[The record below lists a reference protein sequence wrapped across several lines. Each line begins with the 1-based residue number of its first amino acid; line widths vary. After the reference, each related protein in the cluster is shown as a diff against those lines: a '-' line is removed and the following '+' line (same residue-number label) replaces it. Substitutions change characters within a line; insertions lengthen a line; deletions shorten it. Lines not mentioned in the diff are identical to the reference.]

1 MNMIMECFN
10 SLNSFEEGRFSS
22 PKRNNYFFNDFN
34 NNCSDII
41 GSQIWEPF
49 QEDQSPSILVQ
60 NFNYNPMKDF
70 HENNSINSNNFNLI
84 GNNVKRNPINFID
97 EDNIDKSTAD
107 LTNIKRWNNCWHPN
121 FNDLDNNENK
131 NEDIPLNGYK
141 FVEQFQLKKP
151 LETNKKIKKKPK
163 IKKLFKVTGKKKGRD
178 ENNLNK
184 EKNKSE
190 FGRLYDEDNIN
201 TKIKIHFTK
210 FNRIIVNTILE
221 EKLKQIGQGKDIEDL
236 QFLPINHLE
245 SRKTSKKEIEL
256 LQTET
261 IGDVLK
267 SEISPKFSTKDS
279 DLNEKNYNIIKANKN
294 LKIVS
299 EVLGKKFPFFFYKI
313 YRQNQEEKIRYIFN
327 LNEFGFGEDLEFKLP
342 EKVFYEDLLEK
353 NKELKYFEKYKTTM
367 DVCCRK
373 NFTIKENKEIK
384 NFKTRKMKKKNFLV
398 SCGNK

>member
-97 EDNIDKSTAD
+97 EDNIDKTTAD

-151 LETNKKIKKKPK
+151 LETNKKIKQKPK

-267 SEISPKFSTKDS
+267 SKISPKFSTKDS
-279 DLNEKNYNIIKANKN
+279 DLNEKNYNIIKANEK

-353 NKELKYFEKYKTTM
+353 NKELKYFEK
-367 DVCCRK
+367 
-373 NFTIKENKEIK
+373 
-384 NFKTRKMKKKNFLV
+384 
-398 SCGNK
+398 